1 MVHLTSFL
9 GFLLLV
15 MSVLWF
21 LEVTLLG
28 QKVAFVTLQIQ
39 LIDLCTLPPGVG
51 KWIFSDC
58 LANMF
63 SRQMYSDYQP
73 DGRKKVYQFQGFN
86 ISYLF
91 I

>member
-21 LEVTLLG
+21 VEVTLLG
-28 QKVAFVTLQIQ
+28 QKVAFVTWQIL
-39 LIDLCTLPPGVG
+39 LIDLCTLPPEVG

-63 SRQMYSDYQP
+63 NRQMYSDYQP
-73 DGRKKVYQFQGFN
+73 DGRKRC
-86 ISYLF
+86 ISFKDLT
-91 I
+91 